1 MASFF
6 SIHRPISVTSSVP
19 PSTKPG
25 TFSSIFANK
34 ASPKHGPSQVMYT
47 ISSAVDSL
55 ESSAA
60 SPPQHIQPIA
70 PEDTDLQSVMSQTEF
85 YDEDA
90 MDVTRLDST
99 QPEVIHLNIQE
110 LVKNF
115 RPFAPPPPPVAMDAV
130 EKTPRYVSRERF
142 PKQKSF
148 SAVLTIIERTNAD
161 GRKTYETRTCSIHEN
176 PVSIDHTESPPV
188 ESPPAIRQPFLNHM
202 RERQRRWDEFRRE
215 NVGEEVWRLISVRRQ
230 RKLKMKKHKYKK
242 LMRRTR
248 HLRRRLDR
256 M

>member
-1 MASFF
+1 
-6 SIHRPISVTSSVP
+6 
-19 PSTKPG
+19 
-25 TFSSIFANK
+25 
-34 ASPKHGPSQVMYT
+34 MYT

-60 SPPQHIQPIA
+60 SPPQQIQQIA
-70 PEDTDLQSVMSQTEF
+70 SEDTDLQSVVSQTDF
-85 YDEDA
+85 YNDDG
-90 MDVTRLDST
+90 MDGTRFDPS

-130 EKTPRYVSRERF
+130 EKSSRQLSRKRL
-142 PKQKSF
+142 PTQKSF

-161 GRKTYETRTCSIHEN
+161 GRKTYETRTCSIREDPIPADDIGSPAVEN
-176 PVSIDHTESPPV
+176 PPSIS
-188 ESPPAIRQPFLNHM
+188 QPFLNHM
-202 RERQRRWDEFRRE
+202 RERQRQWEEFRRE
-215 NVGEEVWRLISVRRQ
+215 KARGEAWRLISVRRQ

-248 HLRRRLDR
+248 NLRRKLDR